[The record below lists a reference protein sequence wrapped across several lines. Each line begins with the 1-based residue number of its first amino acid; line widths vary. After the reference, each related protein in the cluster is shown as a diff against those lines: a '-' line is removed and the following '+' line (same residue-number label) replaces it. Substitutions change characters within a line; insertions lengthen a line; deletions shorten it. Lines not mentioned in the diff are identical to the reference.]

1 MFGDVGNLY
10 PSLTFADK
18 DISYQSEAHY
28 GAPPSWWALP
38 KNIRLGR
45 KSIAVS
51 NTLAYID
58 MATITTVKSFKALAP
73 RACIINLLR
82 L

>member
-18 DISYQSEAHY
+18 DMTYQSEAHY
-28 GAPPSWWALP
+28 GAPPLWWALP

-45 KSIAVS
+45 KSMTEA
-51 NTLAYID
+51 NTLAYYDIQQ
-58 MATITTVKSFKALAP
+58 
-73 RACIINLLR
+73 LLP
-82 L
+82 